1 MAGLLTKRWSQILI
15 HIYTSHR
22 SLLTLEFIMNA
33 ISKPDLILGTIED
46 IGAVNK
52 PIPALSILTKTNRF
66 YAWMDRWSQQS
77 YDAWQKTGGSE
88 VL

>member
-1 MAGLLTKRWSQILI
+1 
-15 HIYTSHR
+15 
-22 SLLTLEFIMNA
+22 MNA
-33 ISKPDLILGTIED
+33 ISKPDLILGTIEEID
-46 IGAVNK
+46 TVNE
-52 PIPALSILTKTNRF
+52 PIPVLSILTKTNRF